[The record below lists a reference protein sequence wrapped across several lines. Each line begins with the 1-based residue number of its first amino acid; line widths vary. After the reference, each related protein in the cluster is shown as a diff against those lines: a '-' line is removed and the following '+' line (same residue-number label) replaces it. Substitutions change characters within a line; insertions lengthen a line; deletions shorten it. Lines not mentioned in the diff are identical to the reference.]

1 MDREILFRGRR
12 LDNGQWVYGYY
23 SCDSG
28 KYHFIKSINDYLD
41 YRIDPNTLGQF
52 TGLMD
57 MNNNKIFEGDI
68 MGLPESDINGVKYK
82 NRYVRVVEWIN
93 DGFFLIDNCTMGGEV
108 RKYGDRIALEISL
121 NSNYAGLARCFNDR
135 GLSYIVIGNIHN
147 NPELLTK

>member
-23 SCDSG
+23 SCDIG

-68 MGLPESDINGVKYK
+68 VGLPESDINGVKYK

-135 GLSYIVIGNIHN
+135 GLSYIVIGNIQDN
-147 NPELLTK
+147 LELLTK